1 MSQPNLRIRT
11 EVLLLAVFSG
21 FLFFYGLGSFG
32 LVGADEP
39 RYAQV
44 SREMLNRS
52 DWVLPTLDGKPWLE
66 KPPLYYWQAMLS
78 YRVAQALGS
87 AKGRN
92 ETGTGAQRGA
102 GSEYSFMG
110 DGVSEWTARFPSAL
124 NAVLMISAI
133 YFFLRRLRPGTELDG
148 ALITASCAGVIG
160 FAHAAATDMP
170 LAATFT
176 IALLAWYEWYER
188 RSRAAL
194 GIFYLFLALG
204 TLAKGPIA
212 PALAGVIVLL
222 FAACRRDGNSILRTL
237 WLPGI
242 LLFLVATLP
251 WYVAVQMRD
260 PDFFRVFIL
269 EHNFARF
276 SSNLYHHPQP
286 FWFYVPVFLL
296 AAMPW
301 TIWLIAAVVE
311 GLRKTWRGR
320 NEPNESFSAKNAWP
334 LFLLVWMFVPIL
346 FFSASQSKLP
356 GYILPAVPAAALLVT
371 DYLVARREAAGKT
384 GWPLA
389 LAHGLLCG
397 GFVFAA
403 LSAGSIAMNHHL
415 TRGPGTYV
423 AAALGCV
430 IAIGITVAL
439 LTEAGPRL
447 VRSATMIAVIVAVAA
462 VIRFG
467 ASAIDATQSARPVAQ
482 AIQAFS
488 NESVPVALYHV
499 SRIEEY
505 GLEFYLNRPVQ
516 KYDSGEIPAQPHV
529 LLATPGTSSDLRT
542 LLEGRKVSYLTGMPE
557 QKLNMYWVGK

>member
-1 MSQPNLRIRT
+1 MPSQSNPRIRT
-11 EVLLLAVFSG
+11 EVLLLAVFCG

-44 SREMLNRS
+44 AREMLNRS

-78 YRVAQALGS
+78 YRVARTFAPANYGGEADGARRS
-87 AKGRN
+87 AGGQLLR
-92 ETGTGAQRGA
+92 A
-102 GSEYSFMG
+102 S
-110 DGVSEWTARFPSAL
+110 DGVSEWTARFPSAID
-124 NAVLMISAI
+124 AALMIAAI
-133 YFFLRRLRPGTELDG
+133 YFFLRRLRPRTELDG
-148 ALITASCAGVIG
+148 ALISATCAGVIG

-176 IALLAWYEWYER
+176 IALLAWYAWYER
-188 RSRAAL
+188 RNRAAL
-194 GIFYLFLALG
+194 AVFYLFLGLG

-212 PALAGVIVLL
+212 PALAAVIVLL
-222 FAACRRDGNSILRTL
+222 FIACGRDWSSIVRTL

-242 LLFLVATLP
+242 LLFVAVALP
-251 WYVAVQMRD
+251 WYIAVQMRD
-260 PDFFRVFIL
+260 HDFFRVFII

-296 AAMPW
+296 ALLPW
-301 TIWLIAAVVE
+301 TVWLIAAVVE
-311 GLRKTWRGR
+311 SLRRTWRAR
-320 NEPNESFSAKNAWP
+320 TESHENVSAENSWT
-334 LFLLVWMFVPIL
+334 LFLLIWMFVPIL

-371 DYLVARREAAGKT
+371 DYLAARRAVASRV

-397 GFVFAA
+397 IFVFAA

-415 TRGPGTYV
+415 MRGPGTYV
-423 AAALGCV
+423 AAAIGGV
-430 IAIGITVAL
+430 IAIGIAFAL
-439 LTEAGPRL
+439 VTAAGPRL
-447 VRSATMIAVIVAVAA
+447 IRSATMIAAIVSVAA
-462 VIRFG
+462 VIRF
-467 ASAIDATQSARPVAQ
+467 AAPAIDATQSARPVAQ
-482 AIQAFS
+482 EIQSFS
-488 NESVPVALYHV
+488 SKSVSSESVPVALYHV
-499 SRIEEY
+499 SRVEEY

-516 KYDSGEIPAQPHV
+516 KYDDGEI
-529 LLATPGTSSDLRT
+529 
-542 LLEGRKVSYLTGMPE
+542 
-557 QKLNMYWVGK
+557 